1 MQLIESKRDI
11 ALKLDLAKFA
21 RPVSF
26 RPGAIAFEPAP
37 GAPSNLA
44 QRLAARLKEW
54 TGQTWL
60 VAAEGGG
67 GGESLYE
74 REQRE
79 RLAARK
85 EIEADPFV
93 RSVMQ
98 AFPGRGDVAGPPAGD
113 AGRDERCR
121 RRRRRPATP
130 QHHPLDRADDASMTS
145 RLKLRT
151 SFGPSD
157 SMLRTGGGG
166 REPRSAVSR
175 GASAFR
181 EHMKLGSAPSPARPL
196 SPDPPSHSPRTIPRR
211 SRRRPTPGGSSRRGR
226 PRG

>member
-1 MQLIESKRDI
+1 MARALSQPQSLAEPAAEPRIALQSLDDVMQLIESKRDI

-79 RLAARK
+79 RLAARR

-98 AFPGRGDVAGPPAGD
+98 AFPGAEIVAVRQLAAPAGTSD
-113 AGRDERCR
+113 MGGAG
-121 RRRRRPATP
+121 
-130 QHHPLDRADDASMTS
+130 DD
-145 RLKLRT
+145 
-151 SFGPSD
+151 D
-157 SMLRTGGGG
+157 
-166 REPRSAVSR
+166 
-175 GASAFR
+175 
-181 EHMKLGSAPSPARPL
+181 
-196 SPDPPSHSPRTIPRR
+196 DQD
-211 SRRRPTPGGSSRRGR
+211 
-226 PRG
+226 